1 MNNQSYFTAA
11 SMNTMLHHLNAFGI
25 EVKYDKHKEANVL
38 ILLHTGVYLLSSVKA
53 PNRSCSTYLSDKDS
67 VVNADVE
74 HIMKVCQQSV
84 CWCEL
89 C

>member
-1 MNNQSYFTAA
+1 MNNQAYFAA
-11 SMNTMLHHLNAFGI
+11 SSIQTMQQHLNSFG
-25 EVKYDKHKEANVL
+25 VKVNYDKHKDANVL

-67 VVNADVE
+67 VVNTDVE

>member
-1 MNNQSYFTAA
+1 MNNQAYFTAS
-11 SMNTMLHHLNAFGI
+11 SMQTMQQHLNTFG
-25 EVKYDKHKEANVL
+25 VTVNYDKHKDANVL

-53 PNRSCSTYLSDKDS
+53 PNRNCSTYLSDKDS
-67 VVNADVE
+67 VVSADVE

-89 C
+89 V

>member
-1 MNNQSYFTAA
+1 MNNQAYFTA
-11 SMNTMLHHLNAFGI
+11 STIQTMQQHLNSIG
-25 EVKYDKHKEANVL
+25 VKVNYDKHKDANVL

-53 PNRSCSTYLSDKDS
+53 PNRNCSTYLSDKDS
-67 VVNADVE
+67 IVNADVV

>member
-1 MNNQSYFTAA
+1 MNNQAYFAP
-11 SMNTMLHHLNAFGI
+11 SSIQTMQQHLNTFG
-25 EVKYDKHKEANVL
+25 VTVDYDKHKHANVL

-53 PNRSCSTYLSDKDS
+53 PNRSCSTYLSDKDG

-89 C
+89 V

>member
-1 MNNQSYFTAA
+1 MDNQAYFTA
-11 SMNTMLHHLNAFGI
+11 SSLQTMQQHLNTFG
-25 EVKYDKHKEANVL
+25 VKVNYDKHKDANVL

-67 VVNADVE
+67 VVNADVD

-84 CWCEL
+84 CWCEV
-89 C
+89 

>member
-1 MNNQSYFTAA
+1 
-11 SMNTMLHHLNAFGI
+11 MNTMLHHLNAFGI

-67 VVNADVE
+67 FVNADVE

-84 CWCEL
+84 CWCEV
-89 C
+89 

>member
-11 SMNTMLHHLNAFGI
+11 SMNTMMQHLNAFGI

-53 PNRSCSTYLSDKDS
+53 LNRNCSTYLSDKDTMVDVD
-67 VVNADVE
+67 VVQV
-74 HIMKVCQQSV
+74 MKVTQQSA
-84 CWCEL
+84 CWCEI
-89 C
+89 

>member
-1 MNNQSYFTAA
+1 MDNQAYFAA
-11 SMNTMLHHLNAFGI
+11 APMNTMLHHLNAFGI
-25 EVKYDKHKEANVL
+25 EVKYDKHKDANVL

-67 VVNADVE
+67 MVDVDVE

-89 C
+89 

>member
-1 MNNQSYFTAA
+1 MNNQAYFAAA

-25 EVKYDKHKEANVL
+25 EVKYDKHKDANVL

-67 VVNADVE
+67 LVDVDVVQV
-74 HIMKVCQQSV
+74 MKVAQQSV

-89 C
+89 

>member
-1 MNNQSYFTAA
+1 MNNQAYFAA
-11 SMNTMLHHLNAFGI
+11 SSIQTMQQHLNAFG
-25 EVKYDKHKEANVL
+25 VKVNYDKHKDANVL

-74 HIMKVCQQSV
+74 HIMKVCQQSI

>member
-1 MNNQSYFTAA
+1 MNNQAYFTA
-11 SMNTMLHHLNAFGI
+11 SSTQTMQQHLNAFG
-25 EVKYDKHKEANVL
+25 VTVNYDKHTDANVL

-89 C
+89 T